1 MFVLTFQTSCIKIE
15 SVCKRIDILN
25 LRKNDRKKDNT
36 KRKSKE
42 QKEKRKDQ
50 KNVKYGGG
58 KMVTDMT
65 KGKPF
70 GVLCRFTLPMLLSVM
85 FQQFYNIVDSIVA
98 GKFVGVQGLAAV
110 GASYPVTMLYMAVA
124 TGLNVGCSVVIALYF
139 GAKRYGKM
147 KSAVSTS
154 MITTMVVSLLLTVIG
169 EISSNGVLKL
179 LRTPSDIFGDS
190 AIYLRIYVWGLFFLF
205 LYNICNGV
213 FTALGDSR
221 TPLFLLILSSLGNI
235 VLDLLF
241 VIWFHMGVAG
251 VAWATFLAQGVSSV
265 LSFLLLRLRLRQIR
279 EEEVYSRF
287 SFEMLLKIAE
297 VSIPS
302 ILQQSF
308 ISIGNLCVQS
318 VVNSFGSTVV
328 AGYSAAI
335 KLNTF
340 AITSFTTL
348 GNGVSNYTAQNIGA
362 GEVKRVTEGFK
373 AGIKLVFTVVIPVFF
388 FFFFGGRFA
397 VGLFLSQGGEK
408 ALEVGVEFLRIV
420 SPFYAVVSWKLIAD
434 GVLRG
439 ASCMQAFMI
448 STFTDLILRVVLA
461 FILSEFFASTG
472 IWMSWPVGWII
483 GTGVS
488 LGFYLSGIWQKKK
501 VI

>member
-1 MFVLTFQTSCIKIE
+1 
-15 SVCKRIDILN
+15 
-25 LRKNDRKKDNT
+25 
-36 KRKSKE
+36 
-42 QKEKRKDQ
+42 
-50 KNVKYGGG
+50 
-58 KMVTDMT
+58 MVTDMT

-154 MITTMVVSLLLTVIG
+154 MITTIVVSLFLTVIG
-169 EISSNGVLKL
+169 EFSSNGVLKL

-221 TPLFLLILSSLGNI
+221 TPLLLLIISSLGNI
-235 VLDLLF
+235 ALDLIF

-251 VAWATFLAQGVSSV
+251 VAWATFLAQGVSSI
-265 LSFLLLRLRLRQIR
+265 LSFLLLKLRLRQVK
-279 EEEVYSRF
+279 EEEPYSRF

-308 ISIGNLCVQS
+308 ISVGNLCVQS
-318 VVNSFGSTVV
+318 LVNSFGSTVV

-348 GNGVSNYTAQNIGA
+348 GNGVSNYTAQNMGA
-362 GEVKRVTEGFK
+362 GEIRRVTEGFK
-373 AGIKLVFTVVIPVFF
+373 AGMKLVFAVVIPVVC

-461 FILSEFFASTG
+461 FILSGFFESTG
-472 IWMSWPVGWII
+472 IWISWPVGWII
-483 GTGVS
+483 GTAVS
-488 LGFYLSGIWQKKK
+488 LGFYFSGIWKKKK